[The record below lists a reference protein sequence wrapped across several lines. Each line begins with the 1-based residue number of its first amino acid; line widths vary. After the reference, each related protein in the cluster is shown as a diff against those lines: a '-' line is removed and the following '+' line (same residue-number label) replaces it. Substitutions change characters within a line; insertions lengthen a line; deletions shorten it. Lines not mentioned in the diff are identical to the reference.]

1 MQVRDSDAQF
11 RAHEAAGAYV
21 SVNGERIF
29 YRTEGD
35 RGDGSPVVML
45 HGVPTCSYLYRKLI
59 SLTVGHHFVLAPDFP
74 GLGLSAKPP
83 ARDYSWHALAQF
95 VADFVKALKLKPVH
109 LVMHDIGGPIG
120 LEFAIRNPD
129 QVSSITLLDAP
140 TQVGTFKKPFIMQL
154 LATSGINSL
163 AFAML
168 QPRLMLAAWQ
178 SMGTTGKYSV
188 SLTDMQ
194 VYRRMLTHNNG
205 QRSFLKIMQSFETN
219 AEKERFFDEG
229 LRSLNK
235 PALAIWGKHDPA
247 ISVSHGEWFAARVS
261 GTQLHLLEAK
271 HFLMED
277 HAEEMASLMT
287 PFWDQV
293 DGVQAE
299 SKIARDRLGERP
311 QMKGWHK
318 QSSEE

>member
-21 SVNGERIF
+21 NVNGERIF

-35 RGDGSPVVML
+35 RGDGSPIVML
-45 HGVPTCSYLYRKLI
+45 HGVPTSSYLYRKLI

-83 ARDYSWHALAQF
+83 DRDYSWSALAQF
-95 VADFVKALKLKPVH
+95 VADFVTALKLKPVH
-109 LVMHDIGGPIG
+109 LVLHDIGGPIG
-120 LEFAIRNPD
+120 LEFAIRRPD
-129 QVSSITLLDAP
+129 QVASITLLNAP
-140 TQVGTFKKPFIMQL
+140 TQVSAFKKPFIMQL
-154 LATSGINSL
+154 MATGGLNGL
-163 AFAML
+163 AFAMM
-168 QPRLMLAAWQ
+168 QPRLMLSTWQ
-178 SMGTTGKYSV
+178 SLGVTGNYSV

-205 QRSFLKIMQSFETN
+205 QQTFFKIMQSFGTT
-219 AEKERFFDEG
+219 AEKERFLDEG
-229 LRSLNK
+229 LRRLGK
-235 PALAIWGKHDPA
+235 PALVLWGKNDPA
-247 ISVSHGEWFAARVS
+247 IPLVHCDWF
-261 GTQLHLLEAK
+261 TQRTPGAQVHLLDAK

-277 HAEEMASLMT
+277 HAEEMAGLMT

-311 QMKGWHK
+311 EMKGWHK
-318 QSSEE
+318 QSSEL

>member
-21 SVNGERIF
+21 TVNGERIF

-35 RGDGSPVVML
+35 RGDGSPVIML
-45 HGVPTCSYLYRKLI
+45 HGVPTSSYLYRKLI

-83 ARDYSWHALAQF
+83 TRDYSWHALAQF
-95 VADFVKALKLKPVH
+95 VADFVTTMKLKPVH

-129 QVSSITLLDAP
+129 KVASITLLNAP
-140 TQVGTFKKPFIMQL
+140 TQVSVFKKPFIMQL
-154 LATSGINSL
+154 MSTGGLNSL

-168 QPRLMLAAWQ
+168 QPRLMLSTWQ

-194 VYRRMLTHNNG
+194 VYRRQLEHNNG
-205 QRSFLKIMQSFETN
+205 QQSFFKIMQSFETT
-219 AEKERFFDEG
+219 AEKERFLDEG
-229 LRSLNK
+229 LRQLHK
-235 PALAIWGKHDPA
+235 PALVIWGKHDPA
-247 ISVSHGEWFAARVS
+247 IPAAHREWFTQRVPAAQV
-261 GTQLHLLEAK
+261 HLLDAK

-277 HAEEMASLMT
+277 HAEEMSNLLGS
-287 PFWDQV
+287 FWDQV
-293 DGVQAE
+293 HCVQSD
-299 SKIARDRLGERP
+299 SKIARNRLGERP
-311 QMKGWHK
+311 EMKGWHK
-318 QSSEE
+318 QDN

>member
-21 SVNGERIF
+21 AVNGERIF

-45 HGVPTCSYLYRKLI
+45 HGVPTSSYLYRKLI
-59 SLTVGHHFVLAPDFP
+59 SLTVGRHFVLAPDFP
-74 GLGLSAKPP
+74 GLGLSAKPTD
-83 ARDYSWHALAQF
+83 RDYTWRALAQF
-95 VADFVKALKLKPVH
+95 VSDFVTAMKLKPVH

-129 QVSSITLLDAP
+129 KVASLTLLNAP
-140 TQVGTFKKPFIMQL
+140 TQVSAFKKPFVMQM
-154 LATSGINSL
+154 LATGGLNSL

-168 QPRLMLAAWQ
+168 QPRLMLSTWQ

-194 VYRRMLTHNNG
+194 VYRRLLAHNNG
-205 QRSFLKIMQSFETN
+205 QQSFFKIMQSFETT
-219 AEKERFFDEG
+219 AEKEHFLDEG
-229 LRSLNK
+229 LRKLNK
-235 PALAIWGKHDPA
+235 PALVIWGRHDPA
-247 ISVSHGEWFAARVS
+247 IAVAHGEWFAQRVP
-261 GTQLHLLEAK
+261 GAQLHLLEAK

-277 HAEEMASLMT
+277 HAEEMAGLMT

-293 DGVQAE
+293 DGVQSE

-311 QMKGWHK
+311 EMRGWHK
-318 QSSEE
+318 QEG